1 MKNQPMKQAVKS
13 KAPPFPGFPTCSSLF
28 WVLLCQGFP
37 WFWGT
42 PMDLS
47 FAFGWTFAHQTFGGR
62 PFPRSF
68 RHLQGPGD
76 KLRSMCQWMS
86 VLSIFR
92 FHLHDDMVVSMWF
105 WWFSQTRLFWTW
117 SDVCETWGRLWELDF
132 LRVEVQVNDSSMA
145 MFQAWTTASNHS
157 MDAGH
162 SEAQWYPSLSQNGF
176 EVTSHGCL
184 GVGV

>member
-1 MKNQPMKQAVKS
+1 MNSINNQPMKQPVKS
-13 KAPPFPGFPTCSSLF
+13 SSTISRVSNMFQPFLGVALSRN
-28 WVLLCQGFP
+28 P

-68 RHLQGPGD
+68 RHVGPGD

-92 FHLHDDMVVSMWF
+92 FQLHDDMVVLVVFTDQTFLNMIRRLRNLGSAVG
-105 WWFSQTRLFWTW
+105 TRL
-117 SDVCETWGRLWELDF
+117 
-132 LRVEVQVNDSSMA
+132 
-145 MFQAWTTASNHS
+145 
-157 MDAGH
+157 
-162 SEAQWYPSLSQNGF
+162 SE
-176 EVTSHGCL
+176 
-184 GVGV
+184 